1 MRKDL
6 GETAT
11 VDKLIEVAVDLFSVK
26 GFAGTSIRDIAR
38 NMNMTMGA
46 IYNYFSRKDDLFFF
60 IVEKTV
66 RAAKEELLG
75 IAEMDLPP
83 MERFELML
91 RVHFTNIGT
100 HLKES
105 SITFL
110 EDEHY
115 NPEKKKRVREEQ
127 NEFTDLYVKEIERL
141 KDAGFIN
148 SSVPSRILVLNILAT
163 LTFFVRWYNPKGRL
177 SLSQMIE
184 YVINFITFG
193 VTGQPVPLGMPC
205 QDRRPKGR
213 PKQAK
218 TSQHI

>member
-1 MRKDL
+1 MTKDPT
-6 GETAT
+6 ETDT
-11 VDKLIEVAVDLFSVK
+11 LNNLIEVAVDLFSVK
-26 GFAGTSIRDIAR
+26 GYAGTSIRDIAR

-46 IYNYFSRKDDLFFF
+46 IYNYFKKKDDLFFF

-66 RAAKEELLG
+66 REAKEELLA
-75 IAEMDLPP
+75 IAQMDLPP

-105 SITFL
+105 TITFL
-110 EDEHY
+110 QDEHY

-127 NEFTDLYVKEIERL
+127 NEFTDMYVKELERL

-148 SSVPSRILVLNILAT
+148 SPVPSRILVLNILAT
-163 LTFFVRWYNPKGRL
+163 LTWFVRWYNPKGRL
-177 SLSQMIE
+177 SLSQVIE
-184 YVINFITFG
+184 YVISFITFG
-193 VTGQPVPLGMPC
+193 VTGQPIGTPR

-218 TSQHI
+218 TS